1 MPNELPMPGDWAAKM
16 IPTLTEV
23 VDETGGVQALPVRPE
38 LGEAPSSAVAVAG
51 STEDFLR
58 LLEPQLHAQIAKAVS
73 AALREQW
80 GDLHLRIEAVVD
92 QAVRTAIARALE
104 RHEKP

>member
-1 MPNELPMPGDWAAKM
+1 MSNEPPMPGDWAAKT

-23 VDETGGVQALPVRPE
+23 VDETGGVQELPVHLE
-38 LGEAPSSAVAVAG
+38 LGEAPASTGAG
-51 STEDFLR
+51 GTEEFLR
-58 LLEPQLHAQIAKAVS
+58 LLEPQLHAQIAQAVS

-80 GDLHLRIEAVVD
+80 GGLQLRIGAAVD

-104 RHEKP
+104 RREKP

>member
-1 MPNELPMPGDWAAKM
+1 MPNEPPMPGDWAAKM

-23 VDETGGVQALPVRPE
+23 VDEAGGVQDLPTHLE
-38 LGEAPSSAVAVAG
+38 LGEAPR
-51 STEDFLR
+51 STVGGDAEE
-58 LLEPQLHAQIAKAVS
+58 LLDALQPQLHAQIAQAVS

-80 GDLHLRIEAVVD
+80 DALHARIEAAVD

-104 RHEKP
+104 RREKP

>member
-1 MPNELPMPGDWAAKM
+1 MPNEPPMPGDWAAKM

-23 VDETGGVQALPVRPE
+23 VDEAGDLQELPVHLERSDTP
-38 LGEAPSSAVAVAG
+38 LRTGAVNA
-51 STEDFLR
+51 EDLLR
-58 LLEPQLHAQIAKAVS
+58 SLEPQLRAQIAEAVS

-80 GDLHLRIEAVVD
+80 GGLRLRIEAAVD
-92 QAVRTAIARALE
+92 QAVRTAIARALQ